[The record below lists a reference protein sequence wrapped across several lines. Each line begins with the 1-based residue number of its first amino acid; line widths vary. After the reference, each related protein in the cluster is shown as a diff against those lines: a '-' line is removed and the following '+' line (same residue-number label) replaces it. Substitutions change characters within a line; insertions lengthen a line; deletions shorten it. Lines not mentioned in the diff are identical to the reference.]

1 MKWQYSRNLLCN
13 STRFVTRCVV
23 ISEIGTR
30 WEKDSNFKCRL
41 RFAHLVESVDVGNLE
56 ADEVQQRLSD
66 HIVELER
73 ETGNCVRL
81 HSIP

>member
-1 MKWQYSRNLLCN
+1 MRIHGKEVASFTQPSIHC
-13 STRFVTRCVV
+13 
-23 ISEIGTR
+23 
-30 WEKDSNFKCRL
+30 

-56 ADEVQQRLSD
+56 PDEVQQRLSD

-73 ETGNCVRL
+73 ETGNCVKL

>member
-1 MKWQYSRNLLCN
+1 MSIPKKGRKISHN
-13 STRFVTRCVV
+13 SHATSDAN
-23 ISEIGTR
+23 SE
-30 WEKDSNFKCRL
+30 KCHC

-56 ADEVQQRLSD
+56 AEEVQQRLSD

>member
-1 MKWQYSRNLLCN
+1 M
-13 STRFVTRCVV
+13 
-23 ISEIGTR
+23 
-30 WEKDSNFKCRL
+30 
-41 RFAHLVESVDVGNLE
+41 GNLE
-56 ADEVQQRLSD
+56 AEEVQQRLSD